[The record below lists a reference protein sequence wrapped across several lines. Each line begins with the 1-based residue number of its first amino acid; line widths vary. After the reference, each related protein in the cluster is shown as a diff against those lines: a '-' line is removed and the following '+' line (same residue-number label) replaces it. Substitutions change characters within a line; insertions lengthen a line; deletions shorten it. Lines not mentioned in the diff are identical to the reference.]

1 MGRSVHHPVGLIYKS
16 NEVYDGYVL
25 LTTHGGS
32 HATLLDTAGRVVH
45 RWNNDEGIV
54 HAVLLPNGHLLCRTK
69 PPSDKTLVNSIPGIS
84 SSILEL
90 DWEGDVVWRY
100 DDSFLH
106 HDFERIEAGN
116 TLLLLFEPLDEDTT
130 SKVRGGYR
138 SQDDPE
144 SMLGDLIREVYS
156 DGVTKRE
163 WRISDS
169 LCYTDDVICPLE
181 NRKRWTHGNSLK
193 ITANGDFLV
202 SLRNI
207 NTVGIISKETG
218 HFLWKWGPG
227 QIWHQHH
234 ASFLDNG
241 NILIFDNGSHSK
253 GIDRSRVVEINPQ
266 NDEIV
271 WEYTESPPVSFFSF
285 HISSADR
292 LSNGNTFICEGAYGR
307 VFEVTRDGEIVWEF
321 VNPFQCPDMKAN
333 YLTNMVYRAHKYPV
347 GYSAFVEKEL
357 DHRAFESINRSYLNG
372 KSGSG
377 LIIA

>member
-1 MGRSVHHPVGLIYKS
+1 
-16 NEVYDGYVL
+16 
-25 LTTHGGS
+25 
-32 HATLLDTAGRVVH
+32 
-45 RWNNDEGIV
+45 
-54 HAVLLPNGHLLCRTK
+54 
-69 PPSDKTLVNSIPGIS
+69 
-84 SSILEL
+84 
-90 DWEGDVVWRY
+90 
-100 DDSFLH
+100 
-106 HDFERIEAGN
+106 
-116 TLLLLFEPLDEDTT
+116 
-130 SKVRGGYR
+130 
-138 SQDDPE
+138 
-144 SMLGDLIREVYS
+144 
-156 DGVTKRE
+156 
-163 WRISDS
+163 
-169 LCYTDDVICPLE
+169 VICPLE